1 MMNMMGNQMLGNI
14 NAAMQAQGQPVMMAA
29 PGGQPVN
36 YNYQP
41 GQ

>member
-1 MMNMMGNQMLGNI
+1 MMNMMGNQMLGQVNQ
-14 NAAMQAQGQPVMMAA
+14 AMQAQHQMA
-29 PGGQPVN
+29 PGGAPVN